1 MKEKLATKKRRG
13 KTKTSISKVKPRRR
27 KAAEGKVVKRAVREQ
42 RKAISPSISS
52 QGKDLA
58 VVKRNDESGSVSS
71 SAGVQIQNEVDSAQ
85 RNSVDVERRPLV
97 KLTKEE
103 EVAMEVEFFREAKM
117 QFLSPD

>member
-1 MKEKLATKKRRG
+1 MKEKPATKKRRG
-13 KTKTSISKVKPRRR
+13 KTKTSLSKVKPRRR
-27 KAAEGKVVKRAVREQ
+27 KSAEGKVVKRAVREQ
-42 RKAISPSISS
+42 RKVISPSISS
-52 QGKDLA
+52 QGKDLT
-58 VVKRNDESGSVSS
+58 VVKRHDESGSMSS